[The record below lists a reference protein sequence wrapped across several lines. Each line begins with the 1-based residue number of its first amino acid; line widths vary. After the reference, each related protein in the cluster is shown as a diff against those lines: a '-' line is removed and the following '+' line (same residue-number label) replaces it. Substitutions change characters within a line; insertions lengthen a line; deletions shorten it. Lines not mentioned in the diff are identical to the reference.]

1 MDLPSLVATVLGALK
16 AMTIERGCTA
26 AEAAAA
32 KSKALNF
39 AKREV
44 CPVLKKQRRRMARQ
58 LVLGSARY
66 PVPSANPV
74 ALLAGSCDRNE

>member
-32 KSKALNF
+32 KSKALQTGKNF
-39 AKREV
+39 EIISLNARFARS
-44 CPVLKKQRRRMARQ
+44 LKNNVVGWR
-58 LVLGSARY
+58 GS
-66 PVPSANPV
+66 SF
-74 ALLAGSCDRNE
+74 